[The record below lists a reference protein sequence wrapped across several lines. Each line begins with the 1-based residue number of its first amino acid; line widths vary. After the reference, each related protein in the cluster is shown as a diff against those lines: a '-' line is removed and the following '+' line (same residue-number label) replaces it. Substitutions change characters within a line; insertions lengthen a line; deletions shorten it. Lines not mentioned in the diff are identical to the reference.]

1 VILLEP
7 KPPKVK
13 ELIIVKLEVSSVN
26 GVFKVAISV
35 DNCISITYTLIS
47 ADLLEVIISLAVS
60 VLKEILRLLI
70 PACNDLVGI
79 DKTAAV
85 VVFAEVA

>member
-26 GVFKVAISV
+26 GVLNVAISV